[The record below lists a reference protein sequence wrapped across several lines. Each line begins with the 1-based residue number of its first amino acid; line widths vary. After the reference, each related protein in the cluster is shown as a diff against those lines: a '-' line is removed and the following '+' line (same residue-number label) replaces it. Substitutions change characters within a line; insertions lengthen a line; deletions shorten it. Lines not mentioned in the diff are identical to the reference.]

1 MKEQVTLGAAKRENQ
16 KNNIYSLYKNV
27 EEQTQKKYTSRPL
40 PPYPAKNCSSKKMR
54 GNDGKMYM
62 VIKYK
67 KNKTFKW
74 VPFKTYNKLYGD
86 DIY

>member
-1 MKEQVTLGAAKRENQ
+1 MWKTRRGCTK
-16 KNNIYSLYKNV
+16 
-27 EEQTQKKYTSRPL
+27 QTQKKYTSRPL